1 MDRDWIGH
9 QELLTL
15 YGAPILAPRERE
27 PELEPQ
33 IEVTEGP
40 SELSRQL

>member
-1 MDRDWIGH
+1 MNRDGIGL

-15 YGAPILAPRERE
+15 HEAPILAFRERE
-27 PELEPQ
+27 PKSKPQ

-40 SELSRQL
+40 SRLLH